1 MYAKQ
6 LIVAALTATA
16 TAFPMMASSGAG
28 ESIDATIV
36 ARQAPADHQF
46 QAPGANDVRSPC
58 PMLNTLANHGYLPR
72 NGLNIDM
79 PTLKQAFTD
88 GVNLAPDA
96 TEFAGKKALVA
107 GDGTRFNLDQLK
119 KHHILEHDGSLS
131 RQDIAL
137 GNNLVLDQT
146 IWSKTLQDFPN
157 DQISL
162 TDSARARKNRHAAA
176 KAANKDY
183 DLPLEEQMFTF
194 IESALYQSVFG
205 KGTDGGARKD
215 WVRTL
220 FGEFF
225 FSLLSVA
232 AWQKCDFDETCLT
245 NIGNYCDSTEQERLP
260 FEQGW
265 SRATSAISTPTVLIL
280 TTKIAALTVVV

>member
-16 TAFPMMASSGAG
+16 AAFPMMASSGSG
-28 ESIDATIV
+28 NSIDTTLM
-36 ARQAPADHQF
+36 ARQAQAPADHQF
-46 QAPGANDVRSPC
+46 QAPGNGDVRSPC
-58 PMLNTLANHGYLPR
+58 PMLNALANHGYLPR
-72 NGLNIDM
+72 NGQNIDM
-79 PTLKQAFTD
+79 DTLKQAFTA

-96 TEFAGKKALVA
+96 TEFAGKKALTA

-146 IWSKTLQDFPN
+146 IWSQTLKDFPN

-162 TDSARARKNRHAAA
+162 QDSATARKHRHAAA
-176 KAANKDY
+176 KAANPQY
-183 DLPLEEQMFTF
+183 TLPFNEQMISF

-205 KGTDGGARKD
+205 KGADGGARKD
-215 WVRTL
+215 WIRTL
-220 FGEFF
+220 FE
-225 FSLLSVA
+225 
-232 AWQKCDFDETCLT
+232 K
-245 NIGNYCDSTEQERLP
+245 EQLP
-260 FEQGW
+260 FELGW
-265 SRATSAISTPTVLIL
+265 TRATSPISTPTVLLL
-280 TTKIAALTVVV
+280 TSKIAALSIFA

>member
-16 TAFPMMASSGAG
+16 AAFPMMASLDSGD
-28 ESIDATIV
+28 SIDHTIM
-36 ARQAPADHQF
+36 ARQAPADHQY

-58 PMLNTLANHGYLPR
+58 PMLNALANHGYLPR
-72 NGLNIDM
+72 SGLNIDM
-79 PTLKQAFTD
+79 ATLKQGFTD

-96 TEFAGKKALVA
+96 TEFAGNKALTA
-107 GDGTRFNLDQLK
+107 GDGTRFNLDELK

-137 GNNLVLDQT
+137 GNNLVLNQT

-162 TDSARARKNRHAAA
+162 SDSARARKHRHADA
-176 KAANKDY
+176 KAANSQY
-183 DLPLEEQMFTF
+183 DLPLNEQLISF

-205 KGTDGGARKD
+205 QGTDGGARKD
-215 WVRTL
+215 WIRTL
-220 FGEFF
+220 F
-225 FSLLSVA
+225 
-232 AWQKCDFDETCLT
+232 
-245 NIGNYCDSTEQERLP
+245 EQERLP

-265 SRATSAISTPTVLIL
+265 SRATSPISTATVLL
-280 TTKIAALTVVV
+280 VTSKIAALTVVV